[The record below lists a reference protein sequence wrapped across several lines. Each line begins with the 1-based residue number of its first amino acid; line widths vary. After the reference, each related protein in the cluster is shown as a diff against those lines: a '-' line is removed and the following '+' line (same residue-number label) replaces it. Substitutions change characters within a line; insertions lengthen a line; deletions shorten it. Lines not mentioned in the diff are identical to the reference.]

1 VEELKD
7 AILSMIV
14 ERFDGRTLSWEDATM
29 ALPLAAFEI
38 KQVALFAPAVRS
50 LNPAVNSFGENGA

>member
-1 VEELKD
+1 MEELKD

-29 ALPLAAFEI
+29 ALSLAAFEI

-50 LNPAVNSFGENGA
+50 LSPAVNSFGENGA